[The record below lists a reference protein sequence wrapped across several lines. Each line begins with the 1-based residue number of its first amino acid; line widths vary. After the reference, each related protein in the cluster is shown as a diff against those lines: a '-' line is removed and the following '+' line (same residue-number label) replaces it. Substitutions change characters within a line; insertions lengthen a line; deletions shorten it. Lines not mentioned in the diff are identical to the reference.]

1 MLESQKNK
9 RMHAFTVEIE
19 WIAKEQ
25 GASNLLRMWNRNE
38 QNYKQHFKPSSQN
51 CWFFFFPTVERK
63 ENNTV
68 KVTGMNHWR

>member
-51 CWFFFFPTVERK
+51 CCFGFFFSYSREK
-63 ENNTV
+63 GE
-68 KVTGMNHWR
+68 